1 MKILN
6 ELTIKHLK
14 MNKKRTIVTIIGIIL
29 STALMVGIGLLF
41 STIQDNSIRT
51 TKAETGDYHALLF
64 DLDNKKLDVLA
75 NNHHVKHYF
84 YESPIGFSEFK
95 ESEADDS
102 KKYFFINAVSD
113 DYLKEMT
120 LVKGRFPENENEIV
134 IPNHLL
140 NENKINYQI
149 GEEITL
155 KIGRRE
161 NEEGTL
167 PKNEEFYDID
177 SDVEADT
184 EKYEYTYK
192 DDVSKTLVDTKE
204 YTYKIVGI
212 IEKPVFEP
220 WNAAGYTF
228 LTKIDLE
235 NQNVNV
241 YMTFKKPSK
250 AYEDMKSLTKN
261 LGFFEGE
268 AEVHYN
274 DSLLALYGASRYG
287 NIMQALINVMVIMLT
302 LVSIGCVVVIY
313 NSFAISVMERKKQFG
328 LFSSIGATKKQLRQT
343 VFFEALIVGLIGI
356 PLGVLGSFI
365 GIGIVVAII
374 NYLIPNLFG
383 TNLVLTAYP
392 IFLIIPITFMIVT
405 ILISA
410 YLPALKASKITP
422 IEAIRLND
430 DIKIKNRKLKTGKWV
445 QKFFGVEGEIALKNI
460 KRNKKKYRITIVSL
474 FISIV
479 LFISF
484 STFVE
489 YGMKTS
495 SDTLEIP
502 DFDIELVV
510 KEPSTYQNF
519 IDTVKN
525 YEGVEKNAVLKYG
538 SKYTTSY
545 KLDELYNEELID
557 YFSGS
562 KTDGISLTIIS
573 LDTDNYKSYLKEL
586 GLKEEQP
593 ILIDKTKYVLYRN
606 NNRKVY
612 NSTVLKD
619 PKKEYQ
625 FNICNRIAGEEF
637 ELTCNGSLENIYIT
651 KKVPFVIDNFLSE
664 GAIVIIVPEATFNQL
679 FKENEEYYDSYYSDS
694 SYIYLKAP
702 KYQKLDQYVTD
713 YRETLS
719 NKWEISYFNYPK
731 EMRQMKN
738 LYIVVGLLLYGFITL
753 VTLIGVTSV
762 FNTIN
767 TSIQLRR
774 KEFAMLRSMGLTPH
788 GFNKILYFESF
799 FFGVKSLLYGI
810 PFSFLIILWI
820 HSVMSGVSSF
830 GKFLIPWKSI
840 GIAVLAVFIIIF
852 LTMMYATK
860 KMKKENILDAIREE
874 NI

>member
-41 STIQDNSIRT
+41 STIQDNSIRNV
-51 TKAETGDYHALLF
+51 KEENGDYHALLSN
-64 DLDNKKLDVLA
+64 LDNRKLAVLA

-95 ESEADDS
+95 ESEVEG

-113 DYLKEMT
+113 DYLKEIK
-120 LVKGRFPENENEIV
+120 LLKGRFPENENEIV

-140 NENKINYQI
+140 NENQIDYQI
-149 GEEITL
+149 GDEITL
-155 KIGRRE
+155 KVGPR
-161 NEEGTL
+161 
-167 PKNEEFYDID
+167 
-177 SDVEADT
+177 
-184 EKYEYTYK
+184 KYEDMEYYGNEPYFEEEP
-192 DDVSKTLVDTKE
+192 DTLEIKE
-204 YTYKIVGI
+204 EKTYKIVGI
-212 IEKPVFEP
+212 IEKPVFEEYH
-220 WNAAGYTF
+220 AAGYTF
-228 LTKIDLE
+228 LTKIDLK

-241 YMTFKKPSK
+241 YITFKKPSK
-250 AYEDMKSLTKN
+250 TYEDMKSLVKN
-261 LGFFEGE
+261 LGFEEGE
-268 AEVHYN
+268 AVIHYN

-287 NIMQALINVMVIMLT
+287 NIMQALINIMTIMLT
-302 LVSIGCVVVIY
+302 LVSIGCIVVIY

-343 VFFEALIVGLIGI
+343 VFFEAIIVGLIGI
-356 PLGVLGSFI
+356 PLGVLGSFV

-374 NYLIPNLFG
+374 NYLVPNLFG

-392 IFLIIPITFMIVT
+392 IFLIIPIAFMIIT
-405 ILISA
+405 ILVSA

-445 QKFFGVEGEIALKNI
+445 QHFFGVEGEIALKNI

-495 SDTLEIP
+495 SDTLAIP
-502 DFDIELVV
+502 DFDIELMVR
-510 KEPSTYQNF
+510 EPSTYQNF

-525 YEGVEKNAVLKYG
+525 YEGVEERTILKYG
-538 SKYTTSY
+538 TKYTTSY
-545 KLDELYNEELID
+545 KANELYNSDLED
-557 YFSGS
+557 YLGE
-562 KTDGISLTIIS
+562 TEDTIALTIIS
-573 LDTDNYKSYLKEL
+573 LDNGNYKSYLKEL
-586 GLKEEQP
+586 GLKQEQA
-593 ILIDKTKYVLYRN
+593 ILIDKTKYVSYKN

-612 NSTVLKD
+612 NSAVLKD
-619 PKKEYQ
+619 SKKDYK
-625 FNICNRIAGEEF
+625 FNMCDRTDSETF
-637 ELTCNGSLENIYIT
+637 EVACNGTLENIYIT
-651 KKVPFVIDNFLSE
+651 KTAPFAIDSFLTE
-664 GAIVIIVPEATFNQL
+664 GAIIIIVPEEKFHQL
-679 FKENEEYYDSYYSDS
+679 FKDDEGYYDSYYSDS
-694 SYIYLKAP
+694 TYIYLKAP
-702 KYQKLDQYVTD
+702 KYQKLDKYITD
-713 YRETLS
+713 YKDTLS
-719 NKWEISYFNYPK
+719 NKWEISYINYPK
-731 EMRQMKN
+731 EMKQMKN
-738 LYIVVGLLLYGFITL
+738 LYIVIGLLLYGFITL

-810 PFSFLIILWI
+810 PFSFLVILWI

-830 GKFLIPWKSI
+830 GKLLIPWKSI
-840 GIAVLAVFIIIF
+840 GIAILAVFVIIF

>member
-51 TKAETGDYHALLF
+51 TKAETGDYHTLLF

-113 DYLKEMT
+113 DYLKEMK
-120 LVKGRFPENENEIV
+120 LIKGRFPENENEIV

-177 SDVEADT
+177 SEAEVDT

-328 LFSSIGATKKQLRQT
+328 LYSSIGATRRQI
-343 VFFEALIVGLIGI
+343 A
-356 PLGVLGSFI
+356 
-365 GIGIVVAII
+365 
-374 NYLIPNLFG
+374 
-383 TNLVLTAYP
+383 TNC
-392 IFLIIPITFMIVT
+392 IF
-405 ILISA
+405 
-410 YLPALKASKITP
+410 
-422 IEAIRLND
+422 
-430 DIKIKNRKLKTGKWV
+430 
-445 QKFFGVEGEIALKNI
+445 
-460 KRNKKKYRITIVSL
+460 
-474 FISIV
+474 
-479 LFISF
+479 
-484 STFVE
+484 
-489 YGMKTS
+489 
-495 SDTLEIP
+495 
-502 DFDIELVV
+502 
-510 KEPSTYQNF
+510 
-519 IDTVKN
+519 
-525 YEGVEKNAVLKYG
+525 
-538 SKYTTSY
+538 
-545 KLDELYNEELID
+545 
-557 YFSGS
+557 
-562 KTDGISLTIIS
+562 
-573 LDTDNYKSYLKEL
+573 
-586 GLKEEQP
+586 
-593 ILIDKTKYVLYRN
+593 
-606 NNRKVY
+606 
-612 NSTVLKD
+612 
-619 PKKEYQ
+619 
-625 FNICNRIAGEEF
+625 
-637 ELTCNGSLENIYIT
+637 
-651 KKVPFVIDNFLSE
+651 
-664 GAIVIIVPEATFNQL
+664 
-679 FKENEEYYDSYYSDS
+679 
-694 SYIYLKAP
+694 
-702 KYQKLDQYVTD
+702 
-713 YRETLS
+713 
-719 NKWEISYFNYPK
+719 
-731 EMRQMKN
+731 
-738 LYIVVGLLLYGFITL
+738 
-753 VTLIGVTSV
+753 
-762 FNTIN
+762 
-767 TSIQLRR
+767 
-774 KEFAMLRSMGLTPH
+774 
-788 GFNKILYFESF
+788 
-799 FFGVKSLLYGI
+799 
-810 PFSFLIILWI
+810 
-820 HSVMSGVSSF
+820 
-830 GKFLIPWKSI
+830 
-840 GIAVLAVFIIIF
+840 
-852 LTMMYATK
+852 
-860 KMKKENILDAIREE
+860 
-874 NI
+874 